1 MGNEDTQVMHLDTDN
16 DQRTKQAMVDFE
28 IMTDAMELL
37 VELWPHPGYAT
48 IAMETHQWRKLRRV
62 LIAQSRL
69 WVEAYQR

>member
-1 MGNEDTQVMHLDTDN
+1 MSTEDTEVMYPDEGN
-16 DQRTKQAMVDFE
+16 DERTKQAMVDFE

-37 VELWPHPGYAT
+37 VALWPRPGYAT